1 MEVAWIVWSTLSL
14 AAVAQGEKVT
24 SCLPGGNLSFSM
36 NEILNFHYSL

>member
-24 SCLPGGNLSFSM
+24 IKLFAGELSFSVM
-36 NEILNFHYSL
+36 KF